1 LKKYSLADDQ
11 MTTPE
16 PHALLVAGAV
26 SYDYLIYPTAVLTG
40 SSKPLVDDAD
50 HNSQLTVCVGA
61 ASLVAELLTAAN
73 PQWDYEVFA
82 PEIESVGSNTHHV
95 PSSVIDLHNSG
106 SSSAANRSLRVAR
119 RQIID
124 RPQIWHAPAIPNL
137 GSRAST
143 AIIYGSGDALA
154 SVQPALDFLEKVKP
168 QFIVHYMTRP
178 LAKGPLW
185 DIIRNGPLN
194 RDGIPQLD
202 NLAVIV
208 DADDLRAEGI
218 SLSRALSWE
227 KTAEDFVRN
236 LGSKGRLDTLV
247 TCPNLIV
254 RFGNEGVIHHRG
266 RDATNPKL
274 YFEPRGVEMDTCATA
289 AGGNMVTFF
298 QPRGS

>member
-1 LKKYSLADDQ
+1 
-11 MTTPE
+11 
-16 PHALLVAGAV
+16 
-26 SYDYLIYPTAVLTG
+26 
-40 SSKPLVDDAD
+40 
-50 HNSQLTVCVGA
+50 
-61 ASLVAELLTAAN
+61 
-73 PQWDYEVFA
+73 
-82 PEIESVGSNTHHV
+82 
-95 PSSVIDLHNSG
+95 
-106 SSSAANRSLRVAR
+106 
-119 RQIID
+119 
-124 RPQIWHAPAIPNL
+124 
-137 GSRAST
+137 
-143 AIIYGSGDALA
+143 LA